1 MKTDYD
7 DDRNDDND
15 ADCNY
20 ENYDCNDDNDESDN
34 VDNGN
39 ADYCN
44 DNNSS
49 NDRYTDRIDV
59 IVTVNGIM
67 MIITVYVIIFIIK
80 YVWGRCINL

>member
-20 ENYDCNDDNDESDN
+20 ENYDCN

-80 YVWGRCINL
+80 YVWGR